1 MVKVFLGLGSN
12 IGDKEKNIH
21 DALSHLSDFCTI
33 KKISHFYLTEPVGDV
48 KQDWFL
54 NCCAKIETK
63 LAPEDLLIHLK
74 AIEQKLGRTKT
85 VKNGPRCIDIDILF
99 YGDEVVKTKDLLIPH
114 PRIQGR
120 LFVLRPLLDLDPEFI
135 HPVTKISIQEMYQSR
150 PWFEKV
156 LLYK

>member
-1 MVKVFLGLGSN
+1 MAKVFLGLGSN

-21 DALSHLSDFCTI
+21 DALSRLSDFCTI

-54 NCCAKIETK
+54 NCCAEIETK
-63 LAPEDLLIHLK
+63 LDPEDLLTHLK

-99 YGDEVVKTKDLLIPH
+99 YENEIIKTKDLLIPH
-114 PRIQGR
+114 PRIQER

-135 HPVTKISIQEMYQSR
+135 HPVKKISIQEMYQSR